1 MSLKYRTIG
10 TVLSLIVVIIYA
22 RIIEHQK
29 ESRKEKEELERIK
42 QEVRLREN
50 TDSIRAEVFK
60 KEWDKDSAERNE
72 RNREMIKKLKK
83 WQGQPFDQSDST
95 KSK

>member
-1 MSLKYRTIG
+1 MSMKYRTIG

-42 QEVRLREN
+42 QEVWLREN

-60 KEWDKDSAERNE
+60 KE
-72 RNREMIKKLKK
+72 
-83 WQGQPFDQSDST
+83 
-95 KSK
+95 